1 MTEACEYTNSFLS
14 FYPTMGIILNI
25 EADHLDFFKDIE
37 DIRRS
42 FCRFAKLLPEDG
54 VLIINSDIR
63 DYREI
68 TEGIAARV
76 VTVGSDPEASDY
88 SAANIRF
95 NEEACAAYELLV
107 HGKPVQTITLG
118 TPGMH
123 NVYNSL
129 AAAAA
134 AHELGITGAEIET
147 GLLRF
152 HGTHRRFEKKG
163 EIGGVTVID
172 DYAHHPQEIEATLS
186 AAAHYPHREIWCVFQ
201 PHTYSRTK
209 SLMEE
214 FAGAL
219 SAADHVVLADIY
231 AARETDTLGV
241 SSEQLAEKIRGRG
254 TDAHYFSSFD
264 EIEIFLLK
272 NCVNGD
278 LLITMGAGDIGK
290 VGEKLLGQ

>member
-1 MTEACEYTNSFLS
+1 MSWGL
-14 FYPTMGIILNI
+14 
-25 EADHLDFFKDIE
+25 
-37 DIRRS
+37 
-42 FCRFAKLLPEDG
+42 
-54 VLIINSDIR
+54 
-63 DYREI
+63 RE
-68 TEGIAARV
+68 
-76 VTVGSDPEASDY
+76 
-88 SAANIRF
+88 
-95 NEEACAAYELLV
+95 
-107 HGKPVQTITLG
+107 Q
-118 TPGMH
+118 
-123 NVYNSL
+123 
-129 AAAAA
+129 
-134 AHELGITGAEIET
+134 EIET

-186 AAAHYPHREIWCVFQ
+186 AAAHYPHRETLVCVPAAYLLQ
-201 PHTYSRTK
+201 DQGADGGVCP
-209 SLMEE
+209 
-214 FAGAL
+214 GAL

-241 SSEQLAEKIRGRG
+241 SSRTAGGKNPRRG

-278 LLITMGAGDIGK
+278 LLITMGAGDIVK